1 MLGLLV
7 LCIGTLGLPFSLPLR
22 LRCDAIHSPQLLPA
36 LRRDLLTDHQQAEG
50 DYRVCFSVRRAPPLS
65 WLLRCPQ
72 ICQCCS
78 ARRASG
84 SCGPP
89 CSLGELHVS
98 AAPRVR
104 MTNARLLACRAAEAA
119 SAASAVPSPS
129 VPPPAIS
136 RTEYAYP
143 QYPLGCTG
151 VFEASR
157 RWMNASRPLREAP
170 TAEARLRVLMQQAVE
185 GPPNN
190 DPSKFREMPP
200 LSEVHRATELRAVPS
215 GALETAAATP
225 AAAFVSRLS
234 SGVTLF
240 DMTRPVS
247 GCAAMA
253 SVRVALHFP
262 PKDQLKITASR
273 MDHCTMSSSSS
284 SRLCCAAGR
293 QGAKVYVWGESDSL
307 LVGGFLQL
315 LSRSLS
321 GGSPCGASF
330 LAAAGP
336 TRLLRR
342 CRLLD
347 LLPYTR
353 IRGFRGAVELI
364 WRSTCDLLGQ
374 CTSCE
379 AALSLGK
386 GLRHFDGAGKGSHVD
401 AIASNHGCA
410 GTESTKAATA
420 IAATAVPMAP
430 PAPTAPTA
438 FLGAGGASTVCSQG
452 PLGDMPDPLTLPV
465 EGRGQHLRQHE
476 GTAVLMERSHA
487 ALPLGGGVGSEAHV
501 LVSGGVD
508 SAVSL
513 FLMREWG
520 FRPKPV
526 FLKVWA
532 PEATQLKEQVYSQAH
547 QGRLA
552 VAAAAAAAAAACPWR
567 EDAEM
572 AAAVAAAAGLP
583 LEVVPMQQQ
592 YWDRVI
598 TTFLEGA
605 R

>member
-1 MLGLLV
+1 
-7 LCIGTLGLPFSLPLR
+7 
-22 LRCDAIHSPQLLPA
+22 
-36 LRRDLLTDHQQAEG
+36 
-50 DYRVCFSVRRAPPLS
+50 
-65 WLLRCPQ
+65 
-72 ICQCCS
+72 
-78 ARRASG
+78 
-84 SCGPP
+84 
-89 CSLGELHVS
+89 
-98 AAPRVR
+98 
-104 MTNARLLACRAAEAA
+104 
-119 SAASAVPSPS
+119 
-129 VPPPAIS
+129 
-136 RTEYAYP
+136 
-143 QYPLGCTG
+143 
-151 VFEASR
+151 
-157 RWMNASRPLREAP
+157 
-170 TAEARLRVLMQQAVE
+170 
-185 GPPNN
+185 
-190 DPSKFREMPP
+190 
-200 LSEVHRATELRAVPS
+200 
-215 GALETAAATP
+215 
-225 AAAFVSRLS
+225 
-234 SGVTLF
+234 
-240 DMTRPVS
+240 
-247 GCAAMA
+247 
-253 SVRVALHFP
+253 
-262 PKDQLKITASR
+262 
-273 MDHCTMSSSSS
+273 MSSSSS